1 MMCTIG
7 PPMSP
12 VSHENRYLVAALEFE
27 GVLRAC
33 LHRYARNAADVDELL
48 QETYAHLLSAG
59 AAKGREEVRS
69 IRAFALTVA
78 RNVAL
83 SWLRHRQV
91 VPIELVADLEALELL
106 DETGQVDEIVNTHQ
120 ELALLTAAVAS
131 LPARCRQVFTLR
143 KVYGLS
149 QKEIAAELSI
159 SENTVEQH
167 LAKGMRLCSAALAN
181 SPMAERR
188 SPWLERAKRRADA
201 RDLGT
206 ADARDLG
213 TADAR
218 GLSTADARSP
228 STPELVIA
236 NE

>member
-1 MMCTIG
+1 MVAPATD
-7 PPMSP
+7 
-12 VSHENRYLVAALEFE
+12 RYLVASLEYE

-48 QETYAHLLSAG
+48 QETYAHLLAAG
-59 AAKGREEVRS
+59 SRPREEIRS

-91 VPIELVADLEALELL
+91 VPIELVADLEQLELL
-106 DETGQVDEIVNTHQ
+106 DERGQVDEIVNSHQ
-120 ELALLTAAVAS
+120 ELALLTAAVAR

-149 QKEIAAELSI
+149 QKEIAAELHI

-167 LAKGMRLCSAALAN
+167 LAKGMRLCSAALAS
-181 SPMAERR
+181 SPVAERR
-188 SPWLERAKRRADA
+188 SPWFDKTRRRVER
-201 RDLGT
+201 T
-206 ADARDLG
+206 
-213 TADAR
+213 
-218 GLSTADARSP
+218 
-228 STPELVIA
+228 
-236 NE
+236 

>member
-1 MMCTIG
+1 
-7 PPMSP
+7 MSRA
-12 VSHENRYLVAALEFE
+12 EDRYLVASLEFE

-48 QETYAHLLSAG
+48 QETYTHLLTAG
-59 AAKGREEVRS
+59 AAKNREEIRS

-91 VPIELVADLEALELL
+91 VPIELVADLEQLELL
-106 DETGQVDEIVNTHQ
+106 DERSQVDEIVNSHQ
-120 ELALLTAAVAS
+120 ELALLAAAVAQ

-149 QKEIAAELSI
+149 QKEIATALKI

-167 LAKGMRLCSAALAN
+167 LAKGVRLCSAALAT
-181 SPMAERR
+181 SPVAERR
-188 SPWLERAKRRADA
+188 SPWFERARRRAERA
-201 RDLGT
+201 T
-206 ADARDLG
+206 
-213 TADAR
+213 
-218 GLSTADARSP
+218 
-228 STPELVIA
+228 
-236 NE
+236 

>member
-1 MMCTIG
+1 MNRM
-7 PPMSP
+7 
-12 VSHENRYLVAALEFE
+12 EDRYLVASLEFE

-33 LHRYARNAADVDELL
+33 LYRYARNVADVDELL
-48 QETYAHLLSAG
+48 QETYEHLLAAG
-59 AAKGREEVRS
+59 AAPEREEVRS

-91 VPIELVADLEALELL
+91 VPIELVADLEALETL
-106 DETGQVDEIVNTHQ
+106 DDRDQVEEIVNSHQ
-120 ELALLTAAVAS
+120 ELALLTRAVAR

-149 QKEIAAELSI
+149 QKEIAAELGI

-167 LAKGMRLCSAALAN
+167 LAKGMRLCSAALAD

-188 SPWLERAKRRADA
+188 SPWFERARKRAQRAEEKLA
-201 RDLGT
+201 ERAG
-206 ADARDLG
+206 
-213 TADAR
+213 
-218 GLSTADARSP
+218 
-228 STPELVIA
+228 E
-236 NE
+236 

>member
-1 MMCTIG
+1 MNR
-7 PPMSP
+7 
-12 VSHENRYLVAALEFE
+12 VEDRYLVASLEFE

-48 QETYAHLLSAG
+48 QETYAHLLAAG
-59 AAKGREEVRS
+59 AAQRRDEVRS

-106 DETGQVDEIVNTHQ
+106 DERSQVDEIVNTHQ
-120 ELALLTAAVAS
+120 ELALLSAAVS
-131 LPARCRQVFTLR
+131 RLPARCRQVFTLR

-149 QKEIAAELSI
+149 QKEIAAELKI

-167 LAKGMRLCSAALAN
+167 LAKGVRLCSAYLAD
-181 SPMAERR
+181 SPIAERR
-188 SPWLERAKRRADA
+188 SPWFDRARRRAERA
-201 RDLGT
+201 T
-206 ADARDLG
+206 
-213 TADAR
+213 
-218 GLSTADARSP
+218 
-228 STPELVIA
+228 
-236 NE
+236 

>member
-1 MMCTIG
+1 MTKCTRT
-7 PPMSP
+7 
-12 VSHENRYLVAALEFE
+12 EDRYLIASLEFE

-48 QETYAHLLSAG
+48 QETYAHLLTAG

-106 DETGQVDEIVNTHQ
+106 DETSLVDEIVNTHQ
-120 ELALLTAAVAS
+120 ELAMLSRAVAT
-131 LPARCRQVFTLR
+131 LPNRCRQVFTLR
-143 KVYGLS
+143 KVYGMS
-149 QKEIAAELSI
+149 QKEIAFELKI

-167 LAKGMRLCSAALAN
+167 LAKGMRLCSAALAD
-181 SPMAERR
+181 SPIAERR
-188 SPWLERAKRRADA
+188 SPWLERARRRAERANDGQA
-201 RDLGT
+201 ERANDGQ
-206 ADARDLG
+206 AER
-213 TADAR
+213 
-218 GLSTADARSP
+218 
-228 STPELVIA
+228 A